1 MRHETGQSVVM
12 NCASHSD
19 GNRTFLVAG
28 QESHCQL
35 YHVSMEVI
43 DIDSEDVIKSK
54 NGNILKWEY
63 SSLYCGSHLLL

>member
-1 MRHETGQSVVM
+1 MRHETGCSVVM
-12 NCASHSD
+12 NCACHCD

-43 DIDSEDVIKSK
+43 DLDSEGVIKSK

-63 SSLYCGSHLLL
+63 SSL

>member
-1 MRHETGQSVVM
+1 MRHETGRSVVM
-12 NCASHSD
+12 NCSSHSD
-19 GNRTFLVAG
+19 GNRTFLAAG

-43 DIDSEDVIKSK
+43 DPDSEDVIKSK